1 MSNDDDKDNTRK
13 TIDPSVTMR
22 IRKAIVNGYDVG
34 YGKPPTATRFR
45 KGTSGNPAG
54 RPRRKKPPQ
63 ELPEPSAAPGPVTR
77 VMREELTRDIVVQE
91 AGEAKTMP
99 LPQAMFRN
107 MTKLAFAGS
116 VNATKEAYRLS
127 KEEARQRDAEIAED
141 HAFWREHR
149 DTFEAKA
156 RALEEAGQDV
166 PDWIPRPED
175 IDIRPDQLAVIHG
188 PRSPEEIVHYVKLAR
203 VRDQCIAK
211 ARYDSVRFPTPSR
224 GALKPHE
231 IQINLLL
238 PYWLDK
244 VLPKRMQLSGDVIH
258 ERLMNA
264 LWTPHERLEEELLDT
279 LEGEEFD
286 EADWEALLN
295 EPGLAIGDGIYKM
308 AARLGIDWTQL
319 QATLTQPPKRYRARP
334 AAD

>member
-1 MSNDDDKDNTRK
+1 MSNDDKQDDTRK
-13 TIDPSVTMR
+13 TIDPSVTKR
-22 IRKAIVNGYDVG
+22 IRKAIAGGYEVG

-63 ELPEPSAAPGPVTR
+63 ETQEPSAAPGPVTR

-107 MTKLAFAGS
+107 MTKQAFAGS
-116 VNATKEAYRLS
+116 VNATKEVLRLS

-175 IDIRPDQLAVIHG
+175 IDIRPDRLTVIHG
-188 PRSPEEIVHYVKLAR
+188 PKSPEEMVHYVKLAR
-203 VRDQCIAK
+203 IRDQSIAK
-211 ARYDSVRFPTPSR
+211 ARYDSVRFPASSR
-224 GALKPHE
+224 GALKLHE
-231 IQINLLL
+231 IQIELLL

-244 VLPKRMQLSGDVIH
+244 MLPKRMQLSDDVIQERLMRALWTSH
-258 ERLMNA
+258 ERL
-264 LWTPHERLEEELLDT
+264 RDELLDT
-279 LEGEEFD
+279 LESEEFD
-286 EADWEALLN
+286 EADREALLN
-295 EPGLAIGDGIYKM
+295 EPGLAVGHGIYTM
-308 AARLGIDWTQL
+308 ADRLGIDWTQL
-319 QATLTQPPKRYRARP
+319 QAKAEQRPKRYRARP